1 MIRRQLKASSRV
13 RREIIEFCTDRQSVR
28 LFVRPAQFCIK
39 FATAER
45 AIVGSETPQP
55 GCHSISKHRY
65 ALISYL
71 LAPHHPRL
79 RQRWYSAI
87 LAAPKRQPMNLFV
100 EHEAKMRGFTQM
112 RVSIIASLA
121 ILTLLA
127 VVPAA
132 HAQSTVGTITQV
144 QGTANIQRNG
154 ANIAAVPNL
163 PVMLH
168 DQISTDTNGSLT
180 ISLVDNSSLQ
190 LGASS
195 TITIDNSVLVNGV
208 GAPSK
213 VGLLNGDL
221 HTVIL
226 GAMRGTS
233 TTFEVNTPNAIG
245 AVRGTE
251 WSEHYDTEDHHGCR
265 KTTKFNVEDGTV
277 QVCNTENPPVCKDIH
292 KGEHTEVRCGAFW
305 EGGGLGGIGAGA
317 LGLGLAAGAG
327 VGIAAGAGAFNGSG
341 GGGGQPPPATKSK

>member
-1 MIRRQLKASSRV
+1 MKVL
-13 RREIIEFCTDRQSVR
+13 T
-28 LFVRPAQFCIK
+28 
-39 FATAER
+39 
-45 AIVGSETPQP
+45 
-55 GCHSISKHRY
+55 
-65 ALISYL
+65 
-71 LAPHHPRL
+71 
-79 RQRWYSAI
+79 
-87 LAAPKRQPMNLFV
+87 M
-100 EHEAKMRGFTQM
+100 
-112 RVSIIASLA
+112 ASLA
-121 ILTLLA
+121 ILTMLAIVA

-154 ANIAAVPNL
+154 ANIAAVTNM

-168 DQISTDTNGSLT
+168 DQISTDANASLT

-226 GAMRGTS
+226 GAMRGSS

-265 KTTKFNVEDGTV
+265 KTTKFDVEDGTV
-277 QVCNTENPPVCKDIH
+277 HVCNTENPPVCKDIH
-292 KGEHTEVRCGAFW
+292 KGEHTQIRCGAFW
-305 EGGGLGGIGAGA
+305 EGGGLSGIGAGA
-317 LGLGLAAGAG
+317 LGVGLAAGVG
-327 VGIAAGAGAFNGSG
+327 VGAAAGAGAFNGSG
-341 GGGGQPPPATKSK
+341 GGGQPPPATKFK